1 LGNVGGPRNQKPVI
15 PWVRLDIGFLYSLF
29 ALPEGGDVSQVQT
42 EGSWEGEVT
51 TYHLLGPPSVGGRVE
66 NCERG
71 GEIDILETDY
81 SSPLQ
86 KCALGHRASHKEARI
101 PSQVS

>member
-1 LGNVGGPRNQKPVI
+1 L
-15 PWVRLDIGFLYSLF
+15 
-29 ALPEGGDVSQVQT
+29 
-42 EGSWEGEVT
+42 T